1 MLGVSLYQSV
11 SLFRGSRLTAGIDWQ
26 RFGGRAWN
34 RFTADGREEPIV
46 DQTEDEIA
54 GYADFRQSLGRLTV
68 DAGVRIDH
76 HTRTGTEWVPQAGIS
91 LRAARDGALKAMVRR
106 ASATQCSAN
115 STCSG

>member
-1 MLGVSLYQSV
+1 MVSERRTVARQPPD
-11 SLFRGSRLTAGIDWQ
+11 GGHRLA

-91 LRAARDGALKAMVRR
+91 RGPH
-106 ASATQCSAN
+106 ATER
-115 STCSG
+115 